1 MISSAL
7 NGIWPAAD
15 PAGLA
20 TDASAATSLRK
31 SEMKIMAI
39 PLWQAVHWRDE
50 RAHHPG
56 ARLFGVASQDGR
68 S

>member
-1 MISSAL
+1 L
-7 NGIWPAAD
+7 GT
-15 PAGLA
+15 G
-20 TDASAATSLRK
+20 ASAATSPRK
-31 SEMKIMAI
+31 SETKIMAI
-39 PLWQAVHWRDE
+39 PLWQAVHRRDD